1 MRRIQAAGVVV
12 VTALTVAGVYWAG
25 RKSATPKIT
34 HYSQLVGVY
43 VIDKEVTCPARV
55 GTGPDGKPATIPGK
69 SLGKVQ
75 VDLDLT
81 NGKLK
86 VVRNDPGLT
95 PSCTTP

>member
-1 MRRIQAAGVVV
+1 MG
-12 VTALTVAGVYWAG
+12 ALLVGALAIVAGVYWAG

-55 GTGPDGKPATIPGK
+55 GTGPDGKPTTIPGK

-95 PSCTTP
+95 PSCNLP